1 MVIIRGHGSRVQP
14 MKITVEYN
22 LRESHPR
29 VITRDQSSTDTYLT
43 DMNTE
48 LNEKSLKACHWR

>member
-14 MKITVEYN
+14 MKINAEYN

-29 VITRDQSSTDTYLT
+29 VITGDQGSTDTYLT
-43 DMNTE
+43 DTNTE
-48 LNEKSLKACHWR
+48 